1 MAHRKNHHW
10 LLELG
15 LILIVAAVYFL
26 AAKLGLSLAFLNAS
40 VSPVWPPTGVAIA
53 VVFWLGYRAVPGVFL
68 GALLAN
74 SLLTNVSFA
83 TTSGITIGN
92 TLEAIAAVYL
102 LRRFIGSRLPFNRVI
117 DVLKFL
123 LFAVILSTAIS
134 ATIGT
139 LSLCLGG
146 AATWSN
152 FGWLWLTW
160 WLGDG
165 VGALVVA
172 PLILTWVERPIER
185 WSGRRW
191 AEGAALLIALWILS
205 ATIYT
210 DLFLRSAAGRPWGH
224 VTIPL
229 LLWAA
234 FRFGPRGVA
243 TTIATF
249 SAIAIWGTV
258 HGRGGFAVYN
268 ANDAL
273 LYLQAY
279 VADLAITT
287 LLLAAIISERK
298 HAARNLSG
306 GLSVTR
312 ILAESPALDDAL
324 PRILQRIC
332 VTFDWEVGVMWIADV
347 ESALLRSL
355 KVWPPQETE
364 SRFEAVCY
372 ESTFSSGIGLPGR
385 VWKSLKPAW
394 IQDVSSD
401 ENFPRARVA
410 SAEGLHAAFA
420 FPIVSD
426 EKFLGVM
433 EFFSHEIRE
442 PDESL
447 LAAVGGIGSQIGQFI
462 ERKRA
467 EKALEPAGLL
477 PSENPAPVIR
487 LDQGRVLSYANPA
500 AQRVFASW
508 NLTLG
513 KEVPEELAQ
522 NAEAAL
528 SRGERR
534 NIELS
539 LGEQIYLVTL
549 APLVGGNYVNL
560 YFTDITDLKRTQEAL
575 LKNEEWLRLTMEGG
589 RVGTWTRDLD
599 EYNRV
604 IWSPELEEIFGL
616 RRGEFPQTEE
626 AFFAFVHPDDRA
638 RLSQAVTRAIESR
651 GAYDIEFRYTR
662 KDGAQRWMLGR
673 GRAFY
678 TEDGKPY
685 RLAGLGWDITERKL
699 VEESLVKNQEALK
712 LAHKV
717 ARGGTW
723 QWDLVTNQVNWSE
736 EYCDLLGLNPAEVH
750 PSQEEWSRRVHPD
763 DLSMVLQEHRN
774 AMAEKRDVD
783 VEFRIKRADGEWR
796 WFYRTGRFVYATD
809 GKPLSMIGITFD
821 ITERKQAQEALR
833 ESQAQLANVIG
844 SAMDA
849 VITVDQDQRIAIFNS
864 AAEKMFGCSTAEAIG
879 QPIDRFIPEHREHIR
894 SSGETR
900 VTKRSM
906 GALGA
911 LSGVRANGEEFPI
924 EASISQIELEG
935 RKLYTLILR
944 DITGRKRAEE
954 EREQLLAREHEAR
967 AEAEIA
973 NRIKDEFLAT
983 LSHELRTPLT
993 AILGWLSIMRSQ
1005 PLDTKTTEHA
1015 IETIERNAR
1024 IQAQLIEDLVDVSR
1038 IVGGKLNLDM
1048 QPVNL
1053 LPVIEAA
1060 IEVVRPAAEAKGVA
1074 LRVKHDPS
1082 AGMVSGDAARLQQV
1096 VWNLLSNAVKFTSQ
1110 GGSVEVLLGR
1120 ADGSAEIV
1128 VRDTGIGIAPEFLPH
1143 VFERFRQAESPLTR
1157 SQRGL
1162 GLGLA
1167 IVRHLVELHG
1177 GSASAKSPGE
1187 NQGATFTI
1195 RLPRASALR
1204 TDASATE
1211 SDRAAGFEQSLAGLR
1226 VLVVEDEPDAR
1237 ELISLALKR
1246 SGAEVQAVASA
1257 REALRSLQMFT
1268 PDVLLSDIGLPAE
1281 SGYDLIREVRS
1292 LSSDLSKVP
1301 AIALTAFASEND
1313 RKMALSNGFHAHL
1326 AKPVEA
1332 DHLIE
1337 IIRRVVRGNF

>member
-10 LLELG
+10 FLELG
-15 LILIVAAVYFL
+15 MILIVAAVYLL
-26 AAKLGLSLAFLNAS
+26 AAKLGLSVAFLNAS

-53 VVFWLGYRAVPGVFL
+53 IVFWLGYRAVPGVFL

-74 SLLTNVSFA
+74 SLLTNVPLA
-83 TTSGITIGN
+83 TTLGIAIGN
-92 TLEAIAAVYL
+92 TLEAITAVYL
-102 LRRFIGSRLPFNRVI
+102 LRRFNGSRIPFNRVI

-123 LFAVILSTAIS
+123 LFAVIFSTAIS

-160 WLGDG
+160 WSGDG

-191 AEGAALLIALWILS
+191 AEGAALLLALWILS

-249 SAIAIWGTV
+249 SAIAIWGTI
-258 HGRGGFAVYN
+258 HGRGGFAMYD

-332 VTFDWEVGVMWIADV
+332 VTFDWEVGAMWIADV
-347 ESALLRSL
+347 ESAVLRCL

-372 ESTFSSGIGLPGR
+372 ESTFASGIGLPGR
-385 VWKSLKPAW
+385 VWKTVKPRW
-394 IQDVSSD
+394 IQDVTSD
-401 ENFPRARVA
+401 QNFPRARAA

-420 FPIVSD
+420 FPIIAS

-447 LAAVGGIGSQIGQFI
+447 LAAFGGIGSQIGQFI

-467 EKALEPAGLL
+467 EGALEPARLL
-477 PSENPAPVIR
+477 PSENPAPVMR
-487 LDQGRVLSYANPA
+487 LDRGRVLSYLNPA

-508 NLTLG
+508 DLTLG

-528 SRGERR
+528 SHGDRR
-534 NIELS
+534 NVELPV
-539 LGEQIYLVTL
+539 GEQTYLVTF
-549 APLVGGNYVNL
+549 ARVGVDYVNL

-589 RVGTWTRDLD
+589 RMGTWSRELD
-599 EYNRV
+599 EDNRV

-626 AFFAFVHPDDRA
+626 AFFDFVHPDDRE
-638 RLSQAVTRAIESR
+638 RLSQAVTQAIESR

-678 TEDGKPY
+678 AADGKPY
-685 RLAGLGWDITERKL
+685 RLAGLGWDITERK
-699 VEESLVKNQEALK
+699 Q
-712 LAHKV
+712 
-717 ARGGTW
+717 
-723 QWDLVTNQVNWSE
+723 
-736 EYCDLLGLNPAEVH
+736 AE
-750 PSQEEWSRRVHPD
+750 
-763 DLSMVLQEHRN
+763 
-774 AMAEKRDVD
+774 
-783 VEFRIKRADGEWR
+783 
-796 WFYRTGRFVYATD
+796 
-809 GKPLSMIGITFD
+809 
-821 ITERKQAQEALR
+821 EALR
-833 ESQAQLANVIG
+833 ESQAQFANMIG

-849 VITVDQDQRIAIFNS
+849 VITIDQDQRIAIFNS
-864 AAEKMFGCSTAEAIG
+864 AAERMFGCSTTEAIG
-879 QPIDRFIPEHREHIR
+879 QPIDRFIPEGLRAVHREHIR
-894 SSGETR
+894 SFGETR

-924 EASISQIELEG
+924 EASISQIEMKG
-935 RKLYTLILR
+935 QKLYTVILR

-954 EREQLLAREHEAR
+954 ERERLLAREHEAR

-1038 IVGGKLNLDM
+1038 IVGGKLNLAM

-1053 LPVIEAA
+1053 LQVIEAA
-1060 IEVVRPAAEAKGVA
+1060 IEVVRPAAEAKGLA
-1074 LRVKHDPS
+1074 LQIKHDPS
-1082 AGMVSGDAARLQQV
+1082 AGLVSGDEARLQQV

-1110 GGSVEVLLGR
+1110 GGSVEVSLGR
-1120 ADGSAEIV
+1120 ADGLTEVV

-1157 SQRGL
+1157 SHRGL

-1177 GSASAKSPGE
+1177 GSVSAESPGE

-1204 TDASATE
+1204 TDAAATE
-1211 SDRAAGFEQSLAGLR
+1211 SNRAAGFEQSLAGLR

-1257 REALRSLQMFT
+1257 KEALSNLQVFT

-1313 RKMALSNGFHAHL
+1313 RKTALATGFHAHL
-1326 AKPVEA
+1326 AKPVEP

-1337 IIRRVVRGNF
+1337 MIRRVVRGNF